1 MTLDELI
8 DKLQKIR
15 ELNPTDIKIENEISW
30 MPCELAVNDN
40 DTVYLEIQIK
50 YKLPYYKSGRLE

>member
-15 ELNPTDIKIENEISW
+15 ELNPTDVKIENEISW
-30 MPCELAVNDN
+30 IPCGVDDN
-40 DTVYLEIQIK
+40 DTIHLELQIE
-50 YKLPYYKSGRLE
+50 YKLPYYKSGRME